1 MIHPNE
7 AASHSNFTLW
17 HTHHPILSSGNL
29 LQCLYSVS
37 SAYLCFVF
45 KFICPRSYSPR
56 RNVNSTRAGTLLCVF
71 LISPLLAILEVSQN
85 ICRIAVFTPMA
96 PGGPGYALL
105 GAPPMKYRESWDQRQ
120 PDFLTAAGCV
130 ASSPGLCPGKSF
142 LPAEPPALTPM
153 VDNRQNPGGAGNNH
167 QSCHHS
173 DSCILL
179 SKKWCHLV
187 GPLLAA
193 HLQVPAQVAAVR
205 WPRLPHFASPE
216 PHQCLL
222 YQQASLLI
230 FESEI
235 LAYHTCNN
243 RFILNI
249 WIQFCLCSG
258 KDWMQGHTAGRVL
271 PVLSPNWFL
280 GSSGLALGQNDSL
293 KFLPTASRFY
303 LLRRALV

>member
-1 MIHPNE
+1 MLILWSQVNCQRSQKVVWSTQMRQLPTPTSLCDTHIIPFCLQGTYYNVCTV
-7 AASHSNFTLW
+7 SHQLIYVLFSN
-17 HTHHPILSSGNL
+17 LSVQGL
-29 LQCLYSVS
+29 TQEKCKLHEGRDLAVCLPH
-37 SAYLCFVF
+37 L
-45 KFICPRSYSPR
+45 
-56 RNVNSTRAGTLLCVF
+56 
-71 LISPLLAILEVSQN
+71 PLLAILEVSQN
-85 ICRIAVFTPMA
+85 ICRVAVFTPMA

-179 SKKWCHLV
+179 RKKWCHLV

-216 PHQCLL
+216 PHQSLL

-235 LAYHTCNN
+235 LVYHTCNN

-249 WIQFCLCSG
+249 WIQFCL
-258 KDWMQGHTAGRVL
+258 
-271 PVLSPNWFL
+271 
-280 GSSGLALGQNDSL
+280 
-293 KFLPTASRFY
+293 
-303 LLRRALV
+303 